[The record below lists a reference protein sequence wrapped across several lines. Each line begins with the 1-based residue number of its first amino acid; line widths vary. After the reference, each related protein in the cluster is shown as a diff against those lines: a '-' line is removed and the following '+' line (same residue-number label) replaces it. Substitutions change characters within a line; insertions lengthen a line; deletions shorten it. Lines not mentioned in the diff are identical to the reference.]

1 MLGHVIEIRRLS
13 PDDWALWRT
22 LRLAALEEA
31 PDAFGSQLADWQ
43 GEGDREERW
52 RSRLG
57 IPGSYNIVAMLD
69 DQAVGMASCVPTADD
84 GVVELISMWV
94 SPTARGRGVGD
105 ALLCAVERWG
115 QSVGA
120 QALRLDVADGNYA
133 ASRLYQRNGFRY
145 TGELGD
151 LMADGIRRER
161 VMAKDLEAQAQRPQQ
176 L

>member
-1 MLGHVIEIRRLS
+1 MLGCVIEICRLS
-13 PDDWALWRT
+13 PHDWELWRT

-31 PDAFGSQLADWQ
+31 PHAFGSQLADWR

-57 IPGSYNIVAMLD
+57 IPGSYNIRAMLD
-69 DQAVGMASCVPTADD
+69 DQAVGMASGVPTADD

-105 ALLCAVERWG
+105 ALLCEVERWG
-115 QSVGA
+115 ESVGA
-120 QALRLDVADGNYA
+120 HALRLDIADGNGA
-133 ASRLYQRNGFRY
+133 AALLYRRNGFSF

-151 LMADGIRRER
+151 LMADGVRRER
-161 VMAKDLEAQAQRPQQ
+161 VMAKDLQPG
-176 L
+176 